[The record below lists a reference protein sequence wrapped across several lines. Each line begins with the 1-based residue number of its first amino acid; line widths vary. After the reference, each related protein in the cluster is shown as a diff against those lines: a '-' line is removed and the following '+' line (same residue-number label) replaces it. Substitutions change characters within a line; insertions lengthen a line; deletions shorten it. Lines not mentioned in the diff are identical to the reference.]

1 MAKKKKPRENKQLL
15 EIGQKKRAG
24 RLLSAYLRAIS
35 QEYTEVADI
44 ATGPD
49 KVEHRIISKAEALAR
64 DMFKQ
69 AMECADAKL
78 KLEYRKLVLDRI
90 DGRPSTEDVEE
101 EKKKAGIPERISE
114 INKNRA
120 NRIASE
126 IVGSEAETKV

>member
-1 MAKKKKPRENKQLL
+1 MAKRKSKENRQLL
-15 EIGQKKRAG
+15 ELGGKRRAG
-24 RLLSAYLRAIS
+24 RLLSNYLRAIAD
-35 QEYTEVADI
+35 ERTEVADI

-49 KVEHRIISKAEALAR
+49 RVEHRIISKAEALAR
-64 DMFKQ
+64 DMFHQ
-69 AMECADAKL
+69 AMTCSDAKL

-90 DGRPSTEDVEE
+90 DGKPGAGDEEE

-126 IVGSEAETKV
+126 IVGSEAGTKV